1 MGSTPRGTAYTDLA
15 RDVIDIIA
23 AMAPDRTVRVTE
35 AVTLVDELGFDSA
48 RLLELSTV
56 LERRFDCALD
66 DQRMT
71 AEQTVHD
78 IVALVADATNT
89 AAPRL
94 YPAR

>member
-1 MGSTPRGTAYTDLA
+1 MDSTAPTNAYTDLEHG
-15 RDVIDIIA
+15 VIEIIA

-35 AVTLVDELGFDSA
+35 AVTLVDDLGFDSA

-89 AAPRL
+89 GAPHL
-94 YPAR
+94 EPAR

>member
-1 MGSTPRGTAYTDLA
+1 MDSIAYATAYIDLA
-15 RDVIDIIA
+15 HDVIDIIA
-23 AMAPDRTVRVTE
+23 AMAPDRTVRVTD

-48 RLLELSTV
+48 RLLELSAV

-78 IVALVADATNT
+78 VVALVADATNT
-89 AAPRL
+89 AAPCL

>member
-1 MGSTPRGTAYTDLA
+1 MDSTLHATAYIDLA

-23 AMAPDRTVRVTE
+23 AMAPDRTVRVTD

-56 LERRFDCALD
+56 LERRVDCALD
-66 DQRMT
+66 DQRMS

-78 IVALVADATNT
+78 IVTLVADATNT
-89 AAPRL
+89 AAPPL
-94 YPAR
+94 YPPR

>member
-1 MGSTPRGTAYTDLA
+1 MDATPGGTAYPDVA

-35 AVTLVDELGFDSA
+35 DVTLVDELGFDSA

-78 IVALVADATNT
+78 IVALVAYAIDT
-89 AAPRL
+89 AAQRL
-94 YPAR
+94 HPAT

>member
-1 MGSTPRGTAYTDLA
+1 MDSTAPANAYTDLEHG
-15 RDVIDIIA
+15 VIEIIA

-56 LERRFDCALD
+56 LARRFDCALD
-66 DQRMT
+66 DQRMA

-89 AAPRL
+89 GAPRL
-94 YPAR
+94 DPAR

>member
-1 MGSTPRGTAYTDLA
+1 MDSTLHATAYIDLA

-23 AMAPDRTVRVTE
+23 AMAPDRTVPVTD

-66 DQRMT
+66 DQRMS

-78 IVALVADATNT
+78 IVTLVTDATKT
-89 AAPRL
+89 AAPPL
-94 YPAR
+94 YPPR

>member
-1 MGSTPRGTAYTDLA
+1 MHSTTHSTAYTDLEHG
-15 RDVIDIIA
+15 VIDIIA
-23 AMAPDRTVRVTE
+23 AMAPDRTVRVTD
-35 AVTLVDELGFDSA
+35 AVTLVDDLGFDSA

-56 LERRFDCALD
+56 LERHFDCVLD
-66 DQRMT
+66 DQSMT

-94 YPAR
+94 SPAR